1 MRAAADE
8 PEIVE
13 ALQAMLRTAV
23 QHLAKV
29 VREIES
35 GSVRNAFGLPV
46 GGRNQVFRADAGADV
61 RDAEDGFQLLQGAF
75 AKFSLGRFPVNFAV
89 TGLVVGRWHQHVE
102 RGMSSRRKCWVK
114 PRRIA
119 HVRRRIL

>member
-1 MRAAADE
+1 MRAAANQ

-35 GSVRNAFGLPV
+35 GAVRNAFGLPV
-46 GGRNQVFRADAGADV
+46 GGRDQVFRTDA
-61 RDAEDGFQLLQGAF
+61 
-75 AKFSLGRFPVNFAV
+75 
-89 TGLVVGRWHQHVE
+89 
-102 RGMSSRRKCWVK
+102 
-114 PRRIA
+114 
-119 HVRRRIL
+119 

>member
-1 MRAAADE
+1 MRAAANQ

-35 GSVRNAFGLPV
+35 GAVRNAFGLPV
-46 GGRNQVFRADAGADV
+46 GGRDQVFRADAGADV
-61 RDAEDGFQLLQGAF
+61 RDAKDGFQLLQGAL
-75 AKFSLGRFPVNFAV
+75 AQFSLGLFPVNFAV

-114 PRRIA
+114 ARRIA